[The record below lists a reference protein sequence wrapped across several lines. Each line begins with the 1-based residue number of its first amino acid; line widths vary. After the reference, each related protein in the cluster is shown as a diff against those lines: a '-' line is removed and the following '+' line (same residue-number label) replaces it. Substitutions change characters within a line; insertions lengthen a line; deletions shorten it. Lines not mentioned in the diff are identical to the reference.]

1 MAIDPKHVELINA
14 DIDGEI
20 SSADRIEL
28 EALLADNSDVQAL
41 HAELSALSE
50 SLDSLPDLD
59 SPPHLKHTILASIS
73 QLQQSQGNNGS
84 SSFLQGLF
92 GAPALKYAAT
102 FAAGA
107 ILTLSLISSDRASQR
122 AFDDVTDLV
131 GTISDPVPGGP
142 GVHMTQIN
150 RKEIAGTVT
159 LRSSG
164 PILIV
169 DFDLVSSGPVDIV
182 ASYSDQTIWFN
193 GFAQLESSGASISA
207 QSGRVTM
214 QIDGKRRYAVFLHN
228 AGDRDITI
236 NLLFMSNGEAIYS
249 TDIEYA
255 QPGHAG

>member
-20 SSADRIEL
+20 SSADKTEL
-28 EALLADNSDVQAL
+28 AAILAGSSEVQAL

-50 SLDSLPDLD
+50 SLDKLPGLD
-59 SPPHLKHTILASIS
+59 SPPHLKHTILASMP
-73 QLQQSQGNNGS
+73 QPQPSQGSDGGG
-84 SSFLQGLF
+84 FLQGLF
-92 GAPALKYAAT
+92 TAPALKYVAT

-122 AFDDVTDLV
+122 AFDDVTGLV

-142 GVHMTQIN
+142 GVQTMQIS
-150 RKEIAGTVT
+150 RKEVAGTVT

-236 NLLFMSNGEAIYS
+236 NLQFVSNGKAIYS

>member
-20 SSADRIEL
+20 SSADRTKL
-28 EALLADNSDVQAL
+28 AALLADSPEARAL
-41 HAELSALSE
+41 HAELSALGV
-50 SLDSLPDLD
+50 SLDSLPELD
-59 SPPHLKHTILASIS
+59 SPPHLKHTIMASIPQPQRS
-73 QLQQSQGNNGS
+73 QRNNGS
-84 SSFLQGLF
+84 SVRQSLF
-92 GAPALKYAAT
+92 AAPALKYAAT

-107 ILTLSLISSDRASQR
+107 ILTLSLISSDRASQS
-122 AFDDVTDLV
+122 AFDDVTGLV

-142 GVHMTQIN
+142 GVHTTQIDQ
-150 RKEIAGTVT
+150 KEVAGTVT

-207 QSGRVTM
+207 QSGRVTL

-236 NLLFMSNGEAIYS
+236 NLLFMSNGEAIYD

-255 QPGHAG
+255 QSEHAG